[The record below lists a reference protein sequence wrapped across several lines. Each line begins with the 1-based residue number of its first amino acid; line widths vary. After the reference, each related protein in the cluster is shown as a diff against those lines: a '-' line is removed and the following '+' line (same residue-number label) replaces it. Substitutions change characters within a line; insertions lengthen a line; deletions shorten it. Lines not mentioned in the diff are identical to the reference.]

1 MSYVQHYREI
11 ATDLPGQDLAW
22 LHALRLSAGQAF
34 AERGFPSP
42 REEEWRYTNVTA
54 IEKRRFQPGQPGTD
68 QDLEPLLQHRLADAW
83 SLVLVDGLFSPSLSR
98 LDDLPDGV
106 KVLPLSA
113 ALDLYPEKVR
123 AWLEQ
128 ANQGETSRFEDFNA
142 AYFRDGA
149 FIDIPER
156 VVLDTPIQILH
167 LSTQADGLA
176 VTRHLIGLGPHAQA
190 RVVETYAGLDAA
202 GYLSAALTQLDLA
215 EAASLEHYKL
225 QVESPRA
232 YHFGTLRIQQGPHS
246 RLRQH
251 HAAFGGLIGRTDIH
265 DDLRQ
270 GADCELS
277 GLFMVNGRGHLD
289 THFMLRHREPHACSR
304 EHYRGIAGERG
315 RGVFAG
321 RIVVDEAASKTDAE
335 MSSRNLLLSE
345 DAEIDCKPQLEIHT
359 DDVKCSHGVT
369 VGQLEAESV
378 FYLQS
383 RGLDETAARNMLTFA
398 FANEMVEN
406 IPLAE
411 LRQQVREALL
421 RKLPQIDIRV
431 DWL

>member
-1 MSYVQHYREI
+1 MSYVQHYHAV
-11 ATDLPGQDLAW
+11 ATELPGQELAW
-22 LHALRLSAGQAF
+22 LQALRHSAGQAF

-54 IEKRRFQPGQPGTD
+54 IEKRRFQPGQPGTG
-68 QDLEPLLQHRLADAW
+68 QDLEPLLRHRLADAW

-98 LDDLPDGV
+98 LEGLPDGV
-106 KVLPLSA
+106 KVMPLSA
-113 ALDLYPEKVR
+113 ALDRCPERVR

-128 ANQGETSRFEDFNA
+128 ASQGEASRFQDFNT

-149 FIDIPER
+149 YIDIPECL
-156 VVLDTPIQILH
+156 VVDTPIQILH

-176 VTRHLIGLGPHAQA
+176 VTRHLIGLGRRAQA
-190 RVVETYAGLDAA
+190 QVVETYAGLDTA
-202 GYLSAALTQLDLA
+202 GYLCAALTQIALA

-225 QVESPRA
+225 QIESPRA
-232 YHFGTLRIQQGPHS
+232 YHFGALRIGQDPES

-265 DDLRQ
+265 NDLRQ
-270 GADCELS
+270 GADCELG
-277 GLFMVNGRGHLD
+277 GLFLVNGRGHLD
-289 THFMLRHREPHACSR
+289 THFLIRHREPQARSR
-304 EHYRGIAGERG
+304 EHYRGIAGDRG

-369 VGQLEAESV
+369 VGQLEAEAV
-378 FYLQS
+378 FFLQS

-406 IPLAE
+406 IALPE
-411 LRQQVREALL
+411 LRQQVREVLL
-421 RKLPQIDIRV
+421 GKLPQTDIRV